1 MRCLTKNQLP
11 DRRINMPSKKQ
22 LQSRLQNKKNSLN
35 TVNLKFA
42 QASNSK
48 NNIILRRLKQEKD
61 SLGRDIRNLERQL
74 VTMENDARRRSVY
87 N

>member
-1 MRCLTKNQLP
+1 
-11 DRRINMPSKKQ
+11 MPSKKQ
-22 LQSRLQNKKNSLN
+22 IQSRLQNKKDSLN
-35 TVNLKFA
+35 KVN
-42 QASNSK
+42 SNIARVSSSK
-48 NNIILRRLKQEKD
+48 DKIILRRLNQEKD

>member
-1 MRCLTKNQLP
+1 
-11 DRRINMPSKKQ
+11 MPSIKQ
-22 LQSRLQNKKNSLN
+22 LQNRLLNKKNSLKK
-35 TVNLKFA
+35 VNSNIA

-48 NNIILRRLKQEKD
+48 NKVILRRLKQEKD

-74 VTMENDARRRSVY
+74 VTTENESRRRSIY